1 MSLDLNKI
9 NGLLNIVKEAAG
21 HPTKLSALGAL
32 AMKELEGH
40 NAEAKKAHDEII
52 KAENEEA
59 AKKRQAGLDKQQKA
73 QAEEQRKAHLT
84 SQSQEAEKPKPVAR
98 PAAEF
103 KPEPDDGKTDPVGRR
118 KVSEEVE

>member
-1 MSLDLNKI
+1 MSLDLDTI

-59 AKKRQAGLDKQQKA
+59 VKKRQADLEA
-73 QAEEQRKAHLT
+73 QAKAVKEEERKAHLT
-84 SQSQEAEKPKPVAR
+84 NQPQEPARPVAR

>member
-1 MSLDLNKI
+1 MSLDLDTI

-40 NAEAKKAHDEII
+40 NAEAKKAH
-52 KAENEEA
+52 
-59 AKKRQAGLDKQQKA
+59 LS
-73 QAEEQRKAHLT
+73 
-84 SQSQEAEKPKPVAR
+84 SQSQEVEKPKPVAR

-103 KPEPDDGKTDPVGRR
+103 KPETSDGEAVGRR